1 MVGEVQKG
9 KRKLLGAL
17 DMLITLIVAA
27 ISTHVKSYQ
36 ILQFK
41 HMPFIIFQLYL
52 SKASNRIYKICTEKN
67 PTKNKI

>member
-41 HMPFIIFQLYL
+41 HVPFIIFQLYL
-52 SKASNRIYKICTEKN
+52 SKASNRIYKICTEKK
-67 PTKNKI
+67 THQK

>member
-17 DMLITLIVAA
+17 DMLITLIVEA

-41 HMPFIIFQLYL
+41 HVPFIICQLYL
-52 SKASNRIYKICTEKN
+52 SKTANRIYKICTAEN
-67 PTKNKI
+67 TKNKF